1 MRHID
6 SADLALRALDGDAAR
21 LPARE
26 AAHLRDCPSCARE
39 LASYR
44 RVVQAGRT
52 AEAADVPTP
61 PPPSVWDAV
70 LAGIED
76 DASGPD
82 GPPP

>member
-1 MRHID
+1 MHHID
-6 SADLALRALDGDAAR
+6 SADLAVRALDGDTAR
-21 LPARE
+21 LPAWHAE
-26 AAHLRDCPSCARE
+26 HLRDCPACARE

-44 RVVQAGRT
+44 RVVRAGRT

-76 DASGPD
+76 DAVGPD
-82 GPPP
+82 GTTP